1 MGHRSVSGDAE
12 EAGGCF
18 WAVVT
23 RGPKTAVP
31 PSPGEGRKVSGTHH
45 PVFSRGTTELTQP
58 PWPCCLTAP
67 CLSLP
72 PMCASACLCQ
82 AVCRGRAQASIQGPR
97 AQSLPVC
104 PAPASPGLAQTVP
117 PARLWPGPL
126 FLCCVDL
133 SPRGS
138 PSCPLLLPLFL
149 SRAARPLRKHTHTP
163 IIQFGDGPFSPW
175 GEEGRTLSRGQGPR
189 GPSCGRDPTGSQL
202 CSCLAWAPPRG
213 YCCRKQPPGQRSP
226 GWKERGWRLAGAA
239 TRNVCP
245 GAWLFCLWRGRGQM
259 VGGPRR
265 EVLASASLWNGS
277 VGVFPESSSDS
288 CPLLPKAPAR
298 GGSPRV
304 MRSSLSVAAQS
315 PGQGIQ

>member
-31 PSPGEGRKVSGTHH
+31 PSPGEGRKVNGTHH

-149 SRAARPLRKHTHTP
+149 FRAARPLRKHTHTP

-202 CSCLAWAPPRG
+202 CSVLPGPLPVATVAGSSRLGSGPQAGRSEGGGWQG
-213 YCCRKQPPGQRSP
+213 LQPGMCVQ
-226 GWKERGWRLAGAA
+226 ERGCSACGGAEG
-239 TRNVCP
+239 RWW
-245 GAWLFCLWRGRGQM
+245 GAPAERSW
-259 VGGPRR
+259 
-265 EVLASASLWNGS
+265 
-277 VGVFPESSSDS
+277 
-288 CPLLPKAPAR
+288 LLPLC
-298 GGSPRV
+298 GVGQLG
-304 MRSSLSVAAQS
+304 SSLSPHLTAAHFCLRPL
-315 PGQGIQ
+315 PGEGARG

>member
-97 AQSLPVC
+97 AQSLPVLHLPLQAWHRLC
-104 PAPASPGLAQTVP
+104 LLLDSGQVPCSCAVWTSHPVGLLLAPSSFPCSSPGPPGPSGNTHIPPLSSFGMAPFLHGEKREGPSAGDRAQGVP
-117 PARLWPGPL
+117 PAAGTPQA
-126 FLCCVDL
+126 
-133 SPRGS
+133 
-138 PSCPLLLPLFL
+138 PSCALSCLGPSPWLLLQEAAAWAAVPRLEGARVAAGRGCNQECV
-149 SRAARPLRKHTHTP
+149 SRSVAVLPV
-163 IIQFGDGPFSPW
+163 
-175 GEEGRTLSRGQGPR
+175 EGPR
-189 GPSCGRDPTGSQL
+189 ADGGGPPQ
-202 CSCLAWAPPRG
+202 RG
-213 YCCRKQPPGQRSP
+213 LG
-226 GWKERGWRLAGAA
+226 
-239 TRNVCP
+239 
-245 GAWLFCLWRGRGQM
+245 FCL
-259 VGGPRR
+259 
-265 EVLASASLWNGS
+265 S
-277 VGVFPESSSDS
+277 VEWVSWG
-288 CPLLPKAPAR
+288 LP
-298 GGSPRV
+298 
-304 MRSSLSVAAQS
+304 
-315 PGQGIQ
+315 

>member
-1 MGHRSVSGDAE
+1 
-12 EAGGCF
+12 
-18 WAVVT
+18 
-23 RGPKTAVP
+23 
-31 PSPGEGRKVSGTHH
+31 
-45 PVFSRGTTELTQP
+45 
-58 PWPCCLTAP
+58 
-67 CLSLP
+67 
-72 PMCASACLCQ
+72 MCASACLCQ

-133 SPRGS
+133 SPCGS

-175 GEEGRTLSRGQGPR
+175 GGEGRILSRGQGPR
-189 GPSCGRDPTGSQL
+189 GPSCGRDPTGAQL
-202 CSCLAWAPPRG
+202 CSVLPGPLPVATVAGSSRLGSSPQAGRSEGGGWQG
-213 YCCRKQPPGQRSP
+213 LQPGMYVQ
-226 GWKERGWRLAGAA
+226 ERGCSACGGAE
-239 TRNVCP
+239 
-245 GAWLFCLWRGRGQM
+245 GSWW
-259 VGGPRR
+259 GGPHRK
-265 EVLASASLWNGS
+265 VLASASLWNGS
-277 VGVFPESSSDS
+277 VGVFPESSSYS

>member
-1 MGHRSVSGDAE
+1 MLCGPLTPWVS
-12 EAGGCF
+12 F
-18 WAVVT
+18 L
-23 RGPKTAVP
+23 PPP
-31 PSPGEGRKVSGTHH
+31 PSPVPLQGRQAPQETHTYPHYPVWGWPLFSMGRRRKDPQQGTG
-45 PVFSRGTTELTQP
+45 PKG
-58 PWPCCLTAP
+58 
-67 CLSLP
+67 SL
-72 PMCASACLCQ
+72 L
-82 AVCRGRAQASIQGPR
+82 RQGPHR
-97 AQSLPVC
+97 LPAV
-104 PAPASPGLAQTVP
+104 L
-117 PARLWPGPL
+117 
-126 FLCCVDL
+126 
-133 SPRGS
+133 
-138 PSCPLLLPLFL
+138 
-149 SRAARPLRKHTHTP
+149 
-163 IIQFGDGPFSPW
+163 
-175 GEEGRTLSRGQGPR
+175 
-189 GPSCGRDPTGSQL
+189 
-202 CSCLAWAPPRG
+202 CLAWAPPRG